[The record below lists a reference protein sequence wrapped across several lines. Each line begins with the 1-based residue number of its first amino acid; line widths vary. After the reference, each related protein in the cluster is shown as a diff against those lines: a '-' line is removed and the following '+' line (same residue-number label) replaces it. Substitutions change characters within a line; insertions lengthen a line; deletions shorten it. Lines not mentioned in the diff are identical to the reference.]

1 MGPTHYRNK
10 SNPIAKWH
18 HILWGKFASLLSLT
32 WIRRMKPL
40 TAKRTV
46 PGPFQ
51 LFGHH
56 RHRTHPRST
65 ASPRPQANLINR
77 VALRVSTAL
86 YLRGWMS
93 RCLPRALSCLDLP
106 STAMSSSTSTMTLP
120 DRNWPGKK
128 SRFELS
134 NMMRNLMSFRVT
146 TKGPGPPTLE
156 SRGDHD
162 IWSRRERH
170 GHCGALTQT
179 VVSPTQRSPLQLQGC
194 GCCNFGSEERG

>member
-1 MGPTHYRNK
+1 MDLSMSVSSVIITPGILTTSLK
-10 SNPIAKWH
+10 SK
-18 HILWGKFASLLSLT
+18 ILAIDSSL
-32 WIRRMKPL
+32 
-40 TAKRTV
+40 
-46 PGPFQ
+46 
-51 LFGHH
+51 
-56 RHRTHPRST
+56 RST
-65 ASPRPQANLINR
+65 VICL
-77 VALRVSTAL
+77 VSLVLLEAKF
-86 YLRGWMS
+86 Y
-93 RCLPRALSCLDLP
+93 CLVFL
-106 STAMSSSTSTMTLP
+106 
-120 DRNWPGKK
+120 NWPGKK

-194 GCCNFGSEERG
+194 ECCNFGSEERE